1 MLEKVIRAQTALVY
15 SPADLLVDFIQ
26 RNLRTT
32 CGLQYAQDES
42 VVQNQKELEDVA
54 TYRWVRPLNAK
65 AHCVIIK
72 VSPSNVSKMQIGE
85 FVQQL
90 SPDNPMRVLIIA
102 QTYSVFKKLVSQL
115 PQQTISQAFFALR
128 ADDVRFLF
136 RTLQVQ
142 VPFEVK
148 NALVKEYARDVD
160 KVMDFFSAVR
170 SGAQVSSRRELVD
183 LLGVPSEGIVSFA
196 VSLLQVFVA
205 DTERKQQLRMQS
217 LWRVFKVYS
226 SKVGYRRMFGELFL
240 VLSDMMEARLLRVL
254 GSRSLR
260 PEVSSSYDAWRKR
273 WALQF
278 FGKNYTYSSS
288 SAGYYAMLVNRT
300 EGISVS
306 LIAQVRRALL
316 QGEVSPLTAAW
327 RSEVDAFGFLLSVF
341 PSVGDFSLVTA
352 RHVPYGEYAGVR
364 LDVS

>member
-65 AHCVIIK
+65 AHCVIVK

-136 RTLQVQ
+136 RTWQVQ

-170 SGAQVSSRRELVD
+170 SGVQVSSRRELVD

-205 DTERKQQLRMQS
+205 DTERKQQLRMQAI
-217 LWRVFKVYS
+217 WRVFKVYS
-226 SKVGYRRMFGELFL
+226 AKVGYRKMFGELFL

-278 FGKNYTYSSS
+278 FGKNYTYRSS
-288 SAGYYAMLVNRT
+288 SAGYYAMLVSRT

-306 LIAQVRRALL
+306 LIAQVRRVLL
-316 QGEVSPLTAAW
+316 QGEVSPLVAAW
-327 RSEVDAFGFLLSVF
+327 RSEVDALGFLLGVF

-352 RHVPYGEYAGVR
+352 RNVPYGEYAGVR
-364 LDVS
+364 LDVL